1 MLGISQQLHLKQN
14 PDVQIIKDEGKG
26 RGVSTTTPVSPAA
39 RAPNPAE
46 TTTASV
52 TAPAAEPSPK
62 GKGAAYGRRSKLV
75 KQLGVNYRWSDIV
88 IDERDVTRQGLNGES
103 ARLTAYGVE
112 GADPTDVR
120 AGDRAPDA
128 PIADWSHGGRMT
140 TLFRLFDPSKHT
152 AFAFVPSGANASS
165 ASIAEVVEVLT
176 AFSANINTFII
187 ARSTDVNLP
196 AGTGAGILVDADGH
210 AHTAYGVSKT
220 PEAVLRPT
228 IVIVRPD
235 SFVGAFVFTVEGVNL
250 YFEKVFSRELQM
262 QTRNQ

>member
-14 PDVQIIKDEGKG
+14 PDVQIVKDDGKG
-26 RGVSTTTPVSPAA
+26 RGMSTTTSVSPAT

-46 TTTASV
+46 TTTASATV
-52 TAPAAEPSPK
+52 PAAEPSPK
-62 GKGAAYGRRSKLV
+62 GKGAAYGWRSKLV

-88 IDERDVTRQGLNGES
+88 IDERDITRQGPNGES

-112 GADPTDVR
+112 GANPTDVR

-140 TLFRLFDPSKHT
+140 ALFRLFDPSKHT
-152 AFAFVPSGANASS
+152 ALVFAPSSANASS
-165 ASIAEVVEVLT
+165 SSIAEVIEVLT

-187 ARSTDVNLP
+187 ARSIDENLP
-196 AGTGAGILVDADGH
+196 AGTGAGILVDADGD
-210 AHTAYGVSKT
+210 ARAAYGVGKT
-220 PEAVLRPT
+220 PEAALRPT

-235 SFVGAFVFTVEGVNL
+235 SVVGAFVFAVEGVNL